1 MDVVPQSIPLSQALG
16 ERQKH
21 ADFAAS
27 MTTQAGAAGI
37 DLGGEAEEE
46 EAMSAQ
52 READDDG
59 EGDQAGE
66 GARATNGTHS
76 DGPGNDITAEDQMM
90 EHNLLPSTARAAG
103 DAFQGTS
110 SAVEVVSPR

>member
-52 READDDG
+52 REDDDG
-59 EGDQAGE
+59 EGVTA
-66 GARATNGTHS
+66 AAAATNGRHD
-76 DGPGNDITAEDQMM
+76 DGPGHDITADDQMM

-110 SAVEVVSPR
+110 SAVEEVSR